1 MARHGSTTQVG
12 SIGEERRELGRLPQ
26 GVDRDLGSQDKILTY
41 SQTLFLIT
49 HDDLFGVHALVPTHR
64 QAIFAIGRGG
74 PHPDIDADTNFEPN
88 ANTSTITNRNTDV
101 VIYASINA
109 WVNVEVFGFWNIIWL
124 FTNRVTN
131 THCAIILSRLVIG
144 ATTFSQ
150 SRRYMMGG

>member
-1 MARHGSTTQVG
+1 MARHGSIAQRRGVG
-12 SIGEERRELGRLPQ
+12 NFIKRGKDECLSSVGLKEIFWGTSVPSIL
-26 GVDRDLGSQDKILTY
+26 
-41 SQTLFLIT
+41 
-49 HDDLFGVHALVPTHR
+49 
-64 QAIFAIGRGG
+64 G